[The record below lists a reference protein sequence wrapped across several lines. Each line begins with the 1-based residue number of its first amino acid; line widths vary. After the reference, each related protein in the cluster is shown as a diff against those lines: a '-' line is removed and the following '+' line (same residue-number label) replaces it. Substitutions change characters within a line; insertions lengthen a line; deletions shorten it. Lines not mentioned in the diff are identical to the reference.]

1 MPQGLM
7 PDTGLCHAL
16 ILLVFIRK
24 RPGFYVAHILP
35 DGICHH
41 RMQIGITSE
50 EFRRKTLIHPQ
61 HVVDQ
66 KDRYIYLSTHTE
78 TDDGAIPITA

>member
-35 DGICHH
+35 DGISHH

-61 HVVDQ
+61 HVVDHQ
-66 KDRYIYLSTHTE
+66 DLSVYLRTRPD
-78 TDDGAIPITA
+78 TDDGDM

>member
-16 ILLVFIRK
+16 IVLVFIRK

-35 DGICHH
+35 DGISHH

-50 EFRRKTLIHPQ
+50 EFRRKILILPNMSIDHQDLFRLLANPPLY
-61 HVVDQ
+61 
-66 KDRYIYLSTHTE
+66 R
-78 TDDGAIPITA
+78 